1 MGIVLI
7 GYRGSG
13 KTTVGRLLAQ
23 RLNKPFVDV
32 DDLIVERAEKPIRD
46 IFAEGGEKLFRE
58 LEMAAVA
65 QLAGRGETI
74 IAVGG
79 GAILREENRR
89 ALGGHTIVYLRCEAP
104 ELLRRIRSD
113 PNTSDNRP
121 NLTAL
126 GGGIAEIEALLQQ
139 REPIYKAA
147 MMHEIDVTKLTPA
160 EAVDRLLKLGSA

>member
-13 KTTVGRLLAQ
+13 KTTVGRLLAS
-23 RLNKPFVDV
+23 RLDKPFADA
-32 DDLIVERAEKPIRD
+32 DDLIVRHSGKSIRD
-46 IFAEGGEKLFRE
+46 IFADGGEKLFRE

-65 QLAGRGETI
+65 ELAARADGV

-79 GAILREENRR
+79 GAIMREENRQV
-89 ALGGHTIVYLRCEAP
+89 LGRHKIVYLRCEAP
-104 ELLRRIRSD
+104 ELFRRIQSD

-121 NLTAL
+121 NLTSL
-126 GGGIAEIEALLQQ
+126 GGGIEEIQALLRQ

-147 MMHEIDVTKLTPA
+147 MTHEIDVTKLTPA
-160 EAVDRLLKLGSA
+160 EAVDRLLKLI

>member
-13 KTTVGRLLAQ
+13 KTTAGRLLAEH
-23 RLNKPFVDV
+23 LGKSFADA
-32 DDLIVERAEKPIRD
+32 DDLIVERAGKSIRD

-58 LEMAAVA
+58 LEMAVVA
-65 QLAGRGETI
+65 ELAGRGDMV

-79 GAILREENRR
+79 GAIIRDENRR
-89 ALGGHTIVYLRCEAP
+89 ALANHNIVYLRCDVS

-121 NLTAL
+121 NLTSL
-126 GGGIAEIEALLQQ
+126 GGGVEEIQTLLRQ
-139 REPIYKAA
+139 REPIYKVA
-147 MMHEIDVTKLTPA
+147 MTHEIDVTNLRPA
-160 EAVDRLLKLGSA
+160 EVVDRLLKLI